1 MCSSILGVNVGRS
14 RLQFILFYFNK
25 SRLLFELETFDSDTM
40 KDDQRRWTMRGT
52 PHVVWWE
59 SAC

>member
-1 MCSSILGVNVGRS
+1 MWVGVGYN
-14 RLQFILFYFNK
+14 LFYFNK
-25 SRLLFELETFDSDTM
+25 SRLLFELETFDFDTM